1 MINPDNEH
9 TSDLINGKKYFSQE
23 LANRFPTTL
32 MQLALIYL
40 ILTLIGIF
48 LIDNPKI
55 SHKKNQSTDGEGE
68 CPSLLTALQT
78 REFWLLMVMIISSLA
93 PGYYIISNYKIV
105 GKEFIHDDQFLALV
119 GSVSALVDGSSRLI
133 WGSTMDNFSFK
144 TIYGFGL
151 VIQALALFAVY
162 YVIEIKALYMISIAT
177 ILGCKG
183 GQFVL
188 FTTVCSK
195 VYGKR

>member
-1 MINPDNEH
+1 
-9 TSDLINGKKYFSQE
+9 
-23 LANRFPTTL
+23 
-32 MQLALIYL
+32 MQLSLIYL
-40 ILTLIGIF
+40 ILTVIGIL

-55 SHKKNQSTDGEGE
+55 SHKKNQSTDGEAE
-68 CPSLLTALQT
+68 CPSLLTALKT
-78 REFWLLMVMIISSLA
+78 KEFWLLMIMVVCSLA

-105 GKEFIHDDQFLALV
+105 GKDYIPDDQFLALV
-119 GSVSALVDGSSRLI
+119 GSVSALVDGSSRLL
-133 WGSTMDNFSFK
+133 WGSLMDNFSFK
-144 TIYGFGL
+144 TIYGVNL
-151 VIQALALFAVY
+151 AVQALALFAVY
-162 YVIEIKALYMISIAT
+162 YLIEIRVLYMVCIAA